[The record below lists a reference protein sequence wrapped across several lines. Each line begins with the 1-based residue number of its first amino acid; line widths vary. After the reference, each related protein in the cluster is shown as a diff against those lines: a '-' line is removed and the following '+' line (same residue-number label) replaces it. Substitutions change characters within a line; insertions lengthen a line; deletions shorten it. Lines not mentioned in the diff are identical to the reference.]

1 MAALKLPT
9 LVNRFLKQQEVVQL
23 KARDV
28 TRAEAARDK
37 EKAKLEKIGNEI
49 LDRFSKEEINGL
61 TTDKAVATI
70 KPLTSPSLKNWN
82 ALITYIKKTNGFELF
97 QRRVNKAAWLEHLEA
112 RKGRPV
118 PGVAKFER
126 NVLSVTAKKG
136 K

>member
-9 LVNRFLKQQEVVQL
+9 LINRFYKQQEAVKL
-23 KARDV
+23 KSRDV

-49 LDRFSKEEINGL
+49 LDRFGKGDIHGLKTDIAQAEI
-61 TTDKAVATI
+61 KKV
-70 KPLTSPSLKNWN
+70 TSASIKNWKS
-82 ALITYIKKTNGFELF
+82 LTKYIKSKNAFELF
-97 QRRVNKAAWLEHLEA
+97 QRRINKAAWLEHLEA

-126 NVLSVTAKKG
+126 NVLSVTKRKG